1 MKNPWSRAWN
11 IPSVQQM
18 LVFYE
23 DDCYDDNKDI
33 STYLNM
39 E

>member
-1 MKNPWSRAWN
+1 MKNPWSRVWN
-11 IPSVQQM
+11 IPSVQQI
-18 LVFYE
+18 LVYE
-23 DDCYDDNKDI
+23 DDCYDDNEDI